1 MYVRII
7 YYLEV
12 CIVIVF
18 VGYWVIFGIFF
29 IEFFIFVVIVVVWI
43 DYKNENKMILIIL
56 KIKKLFFWRL
66 FWLKLW

>member
-43 DYKNENKMILIIL
+43 DYKNENKMILIIF
-56 KIKKLFFWRL
+56 KN
-66 FWLKLW
+66 